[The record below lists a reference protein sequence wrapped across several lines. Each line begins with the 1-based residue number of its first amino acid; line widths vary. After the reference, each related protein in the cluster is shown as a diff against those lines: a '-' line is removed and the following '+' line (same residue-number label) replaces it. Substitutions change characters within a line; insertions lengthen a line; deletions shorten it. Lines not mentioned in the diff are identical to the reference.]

1 MSYMPPID
9 PSTMTEAE
17 AEAKQT
23 MLNTAQAHGNGGAK
37 QPKVKPDGRI
47 GTLEKKV
54 DTLIWLHAE
63 LMWKLQLAAAKQM
76 LDNPEVK
83 ERLQQALVQQMQ
95 NGGGI

>member
-1 MSYMPPID
+1 MRSEMSFMPHID
-9 PSTMTEAE
+9 PATVIEGEVEHTP
-17 AEAKQT
+17 
-23 MLNTAQAHGNGGAK
+23 AHGNGGGK
-37 QPKVKPDGRI
+37 QPKAKPDGRI
-47 GTLEKKV
+47 GTLEKKI

-95 NGGGI
+95 NGGGGI